1 MSESLQEKLGRV
13 RKPRVHITYDVETGG
28 AIEMKELPFIV
39 GIMANLSGQP
49 EDPDSVPPLKERKFT
64 EIDRDNFGDIMKK
77 AQPRCVVNVPNR
89 LAGEGE
95 TTSVVL
101 TFETIDDFLPN
112 RIVEQVPALKELLES
127 RQRLSDLKSKL
138 DGNDPLAKLLN
149 SAVEQTENRQSLKS
163 DVQKQ
168 VSAASGGKSGGGKSG
183 GGKSGGGKSGGGKA
197 GGSEGAGGDS

>member
-64 EIDRDNFGDIMKK
+64 EVDRDNFGDIMKK

-89 LAGEGE
+89 LAGDGE
-95 TTSVVL
+95 TTSVAL
-101 TFETIDDFLPN
+101 TFESIDDFLPN
-112 RIVEQVPALKELLES
+112 QLVEQVPALKELLES

-149 SAVEQTENRQSLKS
+149 SAVEQTESRKSLKS

-168 VSAASGGKSGGGKSG
+168 VTAANGGGKAA
-183 GGKSGGGKSGGGKA
+183 GKAGAKGGGKA
-197 GGSEGAGGDS
+197 GGGKSDDSGAGDAS

>member
-64 EIDRDNFGDIMKK
+64 EVDRDNFGDIMKK

-89 LAGEGE
+89 LAGDGE
-95 TTSVVL
+95 TTSVEL
-101 TFETIDDFLPN
+101 TFESIDDFLPN
-112 RIVEQVPALKELLES
+112 QLVEQVPALKELLES

-149 SAVEQTENRQSLKS
+149 SAVEQTESRKSLKS

-168 VSAASGGKSGGGKSG
+168 VTAANGGGKAA
-183 GGKSGGGKSGGGKA
+183 GKAGAKGGGKA
-197 GGSEGAGGDS
+197 GGGKSDDSGAGDAS

>member
-64 EIDRDNFGDIMKK
+64 EIDRDNFGDIMHK

-89 LAGEGE
+89 LAGDGE
-95 TTSVVL
+95 TTSVEL
-101 TFETIDDFLPN
+101 TFESIDDFLPN

-149 SAVEQTENRQSLKS
+149 SAVEQTESRKSLKS

-168 VSAASGGKSGGGKSG
+168 VTAAGAGGKSGGKSGGAK
-183 GGKSGGGKSGGGKA
+183 GGGKA
-197 GGSEGAGGDS
+197 GGEGGDS

>member
-89 LAGEGE
+89 LAGDGE
-95 TTSVVL
+95 TTSVEL
-101 TFETIDDFLPN
+101 TFESIDDFLPN

-149 SAVEQTENRQSLKS
+149 SAVEQTENRKSLKS

-168 VSAASGGKSGGGKSG
+168 VSAANGGGKSG
-183 GGKSGGGKSGGGKA
+183 GKGAKGGKA
-197 GGSEGAGGDS
+197 ESGASGDS

>member
-64 EIDRDNFGDIMKK
+64 EIDRDNFGDIMNK

-89 LAGEGE
+89 LAGDGE
-95 TTSVVL
+95 MTSVEL
-101 TFETIDDFLPN
+101 TFDSIDDFLPN

-149 SAVEQTENRQSLKS
+149 SAVEQTENRKSLKS

-168 VSAASGGKSGGGKSG
+168 VSAANGGGKSG
-183 GGKSGGGKSGGGKA
+183 GKGAKSGGQGGKA
-197 GGSEGAGGDS
+197 ESGADGDS

>member
-89 LAGEGE
+89 LAGDGE
-95 TTSVVL
+95 TTSVEL
-101 TFETIDDFLPN
+101 TFDSIDDFLPN

-149 SAVEQTENRQSLKS
+149 SAVEQTENRKSLKS

-168 VSAASGGKSGGGKSG
+168 VSAANGGGKSG
-183 GGKSGGGKSGGGKA
+183 GKGAKGGKA
-197 GGSEGAGGDS
+197 ESGAGGDS

>member
-64 EIDRDNFGDIMKK
+64 EIDRDNFNDIMHK

-89 LAGEGE
+89 LSEGDE
-95 TTSVVL
+95 TTSMVL
-101 TFETIDDFLPN
+101 QFESMDDFLPN
-112 RIVEQVPALKELLES
+112 KLVEQVPALKELLDS
-127 RQRLSDLKSKL
+127 RQRLADLKSKL

-149 SAVEQTENRQSLKS
+149 NAVEQTESRKSLKD

-168 VSAASGGKSGGGKSG
+168 VTAANGSGGKAAGGK
-183 GGKSGGGKSGGGKA
+183 GGKGKQAGAEDSG
-197 GGSEGAGGDS
+197 EGESS

>member
-64 EIDRDNFGDIMKK
+64 EIDRDNFGDIMNK

-89 LAGEGE
+89 LAGDGE
-95 TTSVVL
+95 TTSVEL
-101 TFETIDDFLPN
+101 TFDSIDDFLPN

-149 SAVEQTENRQSLKS
+149 SAVEQTENRKSLKS

-168 VSAASGGKSGGGKSG
+168 VSAANGGGKSG
-183 GGKSGGGKSGGGKA
+183 GKGAKSGGQGGKA
-197 GGSEGAGGDS
+197 ESGADGDS

>member
-64 EIDRDNFGDIMKK
+64 EIDRDNFGDIMNK

-89 LAGEGE
+89 LAGAGE
-95 TTSVVL
+95 TTSVEL
-101 TFETIDDFLPN
+101 TFDSIDDFLPN

-149 SAVEQTENRQSLKS
+149 SAVEQTENRKSLKS

-168 VSAASGGKSGGGKSG
+168 VSAANGGGKSG
-183 GGKSGGGKSGGGKA
+183 GKGAKSGAKGGKA
-197 GGSEGAGGDS
+197 ESGAGGDS

>member
-89 LAGEGE
+89 LAGDGE
-95 TTSVVL
+95 TTSVEL
-101 TFETIDDFLPN
+101 NFQSIDDFLPN
-112 RIVEQVPALKELLES
+112 RLVEQVPALKELLES

-149 SAVEQTENRQSLKS
+149 SAVEQTENRKSLKS
-163 DVQKQ
+163 DVEKQ
-168 VSAASGGKSGGGKSG
+168 ITAASGGGQSGGNSGAKGGGKGASKSGGTADD
-183 GGKSGGGKSGGGKA
+183 A
-197 GGSEGAGGDS
+197 GGGDS

>member
-28 AIEMKELPFIV
+28 AIEMKELPLIV

-89 LAGEGE
+89 LAGDGE
-95 TTSVVL
+95 TTSVEL
-101 TFETIDDFLPN
+101 NFQSIDDFLPN
-112 RIVEQVPALKELLES
+112 RLVEQVPALKELLES

-149 SAVEQTENRQSLKS
+149 SAVEQTENRKSLKS
-163 DVQKQ
+163 DVEKQ
-168 VSAASGGKSGGGKSG
+168 ITAASGGGQSGGKSGAKGAGKGAS
-183 GGKSGGGKSGGGKA
+183 KSA
-197 GGSEGAGGDS
+197 GSADDAGGGDS

>member
-89 LAGEGE
+89 LAGDGE
-95 TTSVVL
+95 TTSVEL
-101 TFETIDDFLPN
+101 NFQSIDDFLPN
-112 RIVEQVPALKELLES
+112 RLVEQVPALKELLES

-149 SAVEQTENRQSLKS
+149 SAVEQTENRKSLKS
-163 DVQKQ
+163 DVEKQ
-168 VSAASGGKSGGGKSG
+168 ITAASGGDQSGGKSGGKG
-183 GGKSGGGKSGGGKA
+183 GGKGASKSSGSADDA
-197 GGSEGAGGDS
+197 GGGDS

>member
-64 EIDRDNFGDIMKK
+64 EIDRDNFGDIMNK

-89 LAGEGE
+89 LAGAGE
-95 TTSVVL
+95 TTSVEL
-101 TFETIDDFLPN
+101 TFDSIDDFLPN

-149 SAVEQTENRQSLKS
+149 SAVEQTENRKSLKS

-168 VSAASGGKSGGGKSG
+168 VSAANGGGKSG
-183 GGKSGGGKSGGGKA
+183 GKGAKSGAKGGKA
-197 GGSEGAGGDS
+197 GSGAGGDS

>member
-64 EIDRDNFGDIMKK
+64 EIDRDNFGDIMRK

-89 LAGEGE
+89 LAGDGE
-95 TTSVVL
+95 TSSVEL
-101 TFETIDDFLPN
+101 TFESIDDFLPN

-149 SAVEQTENRQSLKS
+149 SAVEQTESRKALKS
-163 DVQKQ
+163 DVEKQ
-168 VSAASGGKSGGGKSG
+168 ISAANGGDKSGGK
-183 GGKSGGGKSGGGKA
+183 GGGKA
-197 GGSEGAGGDS
+197 GGKGGGKAAKSDDAAEGES

>member
-89 LAGEGE
+89 LAGDGE
-95 TTSVVL
+95 TTSVEL
-101 TFETIDDFLPN
+101 NFQSIDDFLPN
-112 RIVEQVPALKELLES
+112 RLVEQVPALKELLES

-149 SAVEQTENRQSLKS
+149 SAVEQTENRKSLKS
-163 DVQKQ
+163 DVEKQ
-168 VSAASGGKSGGGKSG
+168 ITAASGGGQSGGKSGAKGAGKGAS
-183 GGKSGGGKSGGGKA
+183 KSA
-197 GGSEGAGGDS
+197 GSADDAGGGDS

>member
-28 AIEMKELPFIV
+28 AIQMKELPFIV

-64 EIDRDNFGDIMKK
+64 EIDRDNFNDIMHK
-77 AQPRCVVNVPNR
+77 AQPRCVVDVPNR
-89 LAGEGE
+89 LSADEE
-95 TTSVVL
+95 TTSIVL
-101 TFETIDDFLPN
+101 QFESMDDFLPN
-112 RIVEQVPALKELLES
+112 KLVEQVPALKELLDS
-127 RQRLSDLKSKL
+127 RQRLADLKSKL

-149 SAVEQTENRQSLKS
+149 NAVEQTESRKSLKD

-168 VSAASGGKSGGGKSG
+168 VTAANGSGGKAADAKGGKGKKASEDSG
-183 GGKSGGGKSGGGKA
+183 E
-197 GGSEGAGGDS
+197 GGSS

>member
-89 LAGEGE
+89 LAGDGE
-95 TTSVVL
+95 TTSVEL
-101 TFETIDDFLPN
+101 TFDSIDDFLPN

-149 SAVEQTENRQSLKS
+149 SAVEQTENRKSLKS

-168 VSAASGGKSGGGKSG
+168 VSAANGGGKSG
-183 GGKSGGGKSGGGKA
+183 GKGAKSGAKGGKA
-197 GGSEGAGGDS
+197 ESGAGGDS

>member
-89 LAGEGE
+89 LAGDGE
-95 TTSVVL
+95 TTSVAL
-101 TFETIDDFLPN
+101 TFESIDDFLPN
-112 RIVEQVPALKELLES
+112 RLVEQVPALKELLES

-149 SAVEQTENRQSLKS
+149 SAVEQTESRKSLKS

-168 VSAASGGKSGGGKSG
+168 VSAANGGGGKAA
-183 GGKSGGGKSGGGKA
+183 GKAGAKGGGKA
-197 GGSEGAGGDS
+197 GGGKSDDGGAGDAS

>member
-64 EIDRDNFGDIMKK
+64 EIDRDNFGDIMNK

-89 LAGEGE
+89 LAGDGE
-95 TTSVVL
+95 TTSVEL
-101 TFETIDDFLPN
+101 TFDSIDDFLPN

-149 SAVEQTENRQSLKS
+149 SAVEQTENRKSLKS

-168 VSAASGGKSGGGKSG
+168 VSAANGGGKSG
-183 GGKSGGGKSGGGKA
+183 GKGAKSGAKGGKA
-197 GGSEGAGGDS
+197 ESGAGGDS